1 MSRHKRVI
9 FSNCITTESG
19 EVLFNDKLFQHTEN
33 YWREVWPQAAN
44 RVTEQTLRDLAKEPH
59 TYPVTFPPSL
69 PPLRGIDFRK
79 AAARRVHKAAGPGSW
94 SNQEICALPDT
105 CLDLFAEWFNRHEQL
120 GRPWPQVLCQWRQ
133 VLLPEKFPAQGLADF
148 RPISIV
154 SVVEFHQN

>member
-1 MSRHKRVI
+1 M
-9 FSNCITTESG
+9 
-19 EVLFNDKLFQHTEN
+19 LFNDKLFQHTEN

-44 RVTEQTLRDLAKEPH
+44 LVTEQTLRDLAKEPN

-69 PPLRGIDFRK
+69 PPLRGIGFRE
-79 AAARRVHKAAGPGSW
+79 AAARRVHNAAGPDSW

-105 CLDLFAEWFNRHEQL
+105 CLDLFAEWFNRREQL

-133 VLLPEKFPAQGLADF
+133 ALLPKKFPAQGIADF